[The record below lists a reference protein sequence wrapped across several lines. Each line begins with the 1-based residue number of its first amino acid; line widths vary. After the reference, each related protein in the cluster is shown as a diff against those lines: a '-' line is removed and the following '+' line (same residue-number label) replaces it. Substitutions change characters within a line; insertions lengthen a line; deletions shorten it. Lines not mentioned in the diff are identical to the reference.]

1 MSRCEDITDDVS
13 TRSVVMTASGVRA
26 RDNVVVWSVRSVR
39 AMRAARAR
47 RGVRVIVSVTVR
59 CYADVTITEDV
70 TYDVSARVRT
80 R

>member
-47 RGVRVIVSVTVR
+47 RGVRVTVR